1 MSVLVG
7 KKAPDFTTQA
17 VLADNS
23 IVGDYNFTETRNGKY
38 AVVFFYPLD
47 FTFVC
52 PSELIAM
59 DHRMDKLT
67 ELGVEVVG
75 VSIDSH
81 HSHYA
86 WKNTAINDGG
96 VGKLRYTLAADMD
109 HSISQAYGIQSDG
122 GDSYYPAG
130 TAMRANFV
138 IDQKGIVRHQ
148 VVNDEPLGRN
158 MDEVVRIVEALQF
171 FEKNGQVCAAG

>member
-1 MSVLVG
+1 MSVLIG

-23 IVGDYNFTETRNGKY
+23 IVGDYNFTEVRNGKY

-96 VGKLRYTLAADMD
+96 V
-109 HSISQAYGIQSDG
+109 
-122 GDSYYPAG
+122 
-130 TAMRANFV
+130 
-138 IDQKGIVRHQ
+138 
-148 VVNDEPLGRN
+148 VVLLSLPDRKS
-158 MDEVVRIVEALQF
+158 VV
-171 FEKNGQVCAAG
+171 